1 MNIDDIFPSKYLK
14 ASDLN
19 GQDLNVT
26 ISNTTV
32 AQFDDGHKIEVVL
45 SGQSKSFICNKTNAR
60 TIATA
65 YSSDTTAWHGREV
78 ILFPMMVATP
88 NGPKEAIR
96 VRVPAAIPRSLEEGF
111 SETTS
116 EDLEQVL

>member
-26 ISNTTV
+26 ITDTTV
-32 AQFDDGHKIEVVL
+32 AQFDDGHKIEATL

-60 TIATA
+60 AIATA
-65 YSSDTTAWHGREV
+65 YSSDTNAWHGREV
-78 ILFPMMVATP
+78 TLFPMMVDTP

-96 VRVPAAIPRSLEEGF
+96 VRVPAAIPLALEEGF
-111 SETTS
+111 SQTTS
-116 EDLEQVL
+116 QDLEQVL